1 MWTLLSPDERSEE
14 PPAENA
20 VLDFEDMDKLHAHDL
35 DKITAWMESMLASL
49 CQLGNV
55 RVSVFLC
62 LCWMPCDD
70 YACCLPVLST
80 TAPTRCAEDNM
91 ACVAHMFPCTVAHS
105 CHVMFCMRNT
115 DLLLVHS
122 PLHFAMSLVASEITK
137 QSSHCTKQS
146 PQ

>member
-70 YACCLPVLST
+70 Y
-80 TAPTRCAEDNM
+80 NM